1 MGFGSVSFA
10 RCCFGHLEFGG
21 DSSRSVCG
29 RADICGVMVLV
40 ISQSAASPARSRA
53 ESRMAA
59 LTTQIDSI
67 RKRNAALSERLE
79 YRKSRGFILETAKRE
94 LMLAQP
100 GEISLKIDGALPIDL
115 PRSSLPA
122 TSFVPE
128 RQSLGLLDFG
138 YLRAWRQAL
147 FVTP

>member
-1 MGFGSVSFA
+1 
-10 RCCFGHLEFGG
+10 
-21 DSSRSVCG
+21 
-29 RADICGVMVLV
+29 
-40 ISQSAASPARSRA
+40 
-53 ESRMAA
+53 MAA